1 MKKIIL
7 LTGLLG
13 GICVPALAQGFKI
26 DLLGVKQ
33 NAMGHT
39 GAGYVFDAST
49 IYFNPG
55 GLSFTPVSSLSLG
68 VSALMPKTEFVETGH
83 GNAYYSQNQIFTPFG
98 GYVSFKINPR
108 FSAGIGSYTPYGSG
122 LTWPDN
128 FSGRFILHSIQLQTI
143 YIQPTLAY
151 KITDKIGIGAGAI
164 YSLGSV
170 TLSKDIPISNQQG
183 NYARATLT
191 GNGNGWGYSAGIY
204 VKPDDRFS
212 AGLTYHSAL
221 KLNFNNGN
229 ANFTGVPQSFKTE
242 LANTTFSSTIPL
254 PADLTLGFGLRIDSS
269 WLITLDA
276 DLVFW
281 NTYDT
286 LTFDYKNQ
294 TSLLTNTK
302 EVKAYQSVPGIRAGV
317 QYSPDKKVD
326 IRAGAFYEFTPVQNG
341 YLAPDF
347 PDNNRFGL
355 TAGLGIHASSK
366 LEVDL
371 SFLWLDVLQRT
382 GTDRADGFSG
392 TYKSFI
398 YAPGGGITYSF

>member
-7 LTGLLG
+7 HIGLLG
-13 GICVPALAQGFKI
+13 SFYVPARAQGFKI
-26 DLLGVKQ
+26 NLLGVKQ
-33 NAMGHT
+33 NSMGHT

-55 GLSFTPVSSLSLG
+55 GLGFTKGSSLSLG
-68 VSALMPKTEFVETGH
+68 GSALMPRTEFVETGH
-83 GNAYYSQNQIFTPFG
+83 GIAYDSQNQIFTPFG
-98 GYVSFKINPR
+98 GYVSFKIDPR
-108 FSAGIGSYTPYGSG
+108 FTAGIGVYTPYGSG
-122 LTWPDN
+122 LTWPEN

-143 YIQPTLAY
+143 YIQPTLGY
-151 KITDKIGIGAGAI
+151 QITDKIGIGAGVI
-164 YSLGSV
+164 YSLGNV
-170 TLSKDIPISNQQG
+170 TLSKDIPVSNEQG

-191 GNGNGWGYSAGIY
+191 GNGTGWGYSAGIL
-204 VKPDDRFS
+204 VKPDSRFS

-221 KLNFNNGN
+221 KLDFNNGN
-229 ANFTGVPQSFKTE
+229 ANFSGVPSSFQTE

-254 PADLTLGFGLRIDSS
+254 PADLTLGFGLRIDSA
-269 WLITLDA
+269 WLVTFDA

-294 TSLLTNTK
+294 TSLLTNTR
-302 EVKAYQSVPGIRAGV
+302 EVKNYRSVPGIRAGV
-317 QYSPDKKVD
+317 QYSPSKKVD
-326 IRAGAFYEFTPVQNG
+326 IRGGAFFESTPVQNG

-355 TAGLGIHASSK
+355 TAGLGIHASPK
-366 LEVDL
+366 FEVDL

-382 GTDRADGFSG
+382 GTDRADSFSG
-392 TYKSFI
+392 TYKSYI